1 MAQQK
6 PRDGGDREIIVS
18 AVIVDMSGDPIYQ
31 SKQLPLTRERLELLG
46 RLVPHDQWTR
56 QTSELRLPAEYRLD
70 DVQVEDVPWQQ
81 IEAEFLGLLKD

>member
-6 PRDGGDREIIVS
+6 PRDGGDREII
-18 AVIVDMSGDPIYQ
+18 ALALIVDMSGDPIYR
-31 SKQLPLTRERLELLG
+31 SEQLPLNRERLELLG

-56 QTSELRLPAEYRLD
+56 QTSESRLPAEYRLD

-81 IEAEFLGLLKD
+81 IEAEFFGLLKE

>member
-31 SKQLPLTRERLELLG
+31 SKQSASPSRTPQASRASGATRPVDAPNVRIA
-46 RLVPHDQWTR
+46 
-56 QTSELRLPAEYRLD
+56 PAGG
-70 DVQVEDVPWQQ
+70 VSP
-81 IEAEFLGLLKD
+81 G